1 MGWGEVPGS
10 TFPHC
15 YSDLGILYPPP
26 STPCLPQLYQGLES
40 LAPIQQRLYNCGIGD
55 EAESKLSFELQFHT
69 HCPEIP
75 RLFVYVYLLLSCK
88 PGEGLYARTYLWGP
102 EITFLD
108 FHAHV
113 TKGRLISKDDSLY
126 VKSGITSLSFF
137 GH

>member
-1 MGWGEVPGS
+1 MSP
-10 TFPHC
+10 
-15 YSDLGILYPPP
+15 
-26 STPCLPQLYQGLES
+26 
-40 LAPIQQRLYNCGIGD
+40 APIQQRLYNCGIGD

-88 PGEGLYARTYLWGP
+88 PGEGLYARTYLRGP

-108 FHAHV
+108 FHARV